1 MGLISELRTKAIDEG
16 YNGSYIDAKVC
27 QDIILMAISKSSFR
41 RRITVKGGVVMRSI
55 TNDTRRATQDIDL
68 DFIKYS
74 ISEKAIEE
82 FVETINCIDE
92 VAITRVGEIKQLHQQ
107 DYDGKRI
114 YIEIK
119 DDEGT
124 KVISKLD
131 LGVHK
136 YLDIKQEEYC
146 FDVGIDDEGVNLL
159 INSFAQMFTEK
170 LKSLLRFGTFST
182 RYKDV
187 FDLYYLKDKLS
198 RKELMN
204 CFKTFIY
211 DDERIKEN
219 SISDI
224 SERLNELLKDKVY
237 IDSLNTSK
245 SNWLGLESEKV
256 LKDIIQFLSDMK
268 K

>member
-1 MGLISELRTKAIDEG
+1 
-16 YNGSYIDAKVC
+16 
-27 QDIILMAISKSSFR
+27 
-41 RRITVKGGVVMRSI
+41 MRSI

-124 KVISKLD
+124 RVISKLD

-136 YLDIKQEEYC
+136 YLDIKQES
-146 FDVGIDDEGVNLL
+146 I
-159 INSFAQMFTEK
+159 A
-170 LKSLLRFGTFST
+170 
-182 RYKDV
+182 
-187 FDLYYLKDKLS
+187 
-198 RKELMN
+198 LM
-204 CFKTFIY
+204 
-211 DDERIKEN
+211 
-219 SISDI
+219 
-224 SERLNELLKDKVY
+224 
-237 IDSLNTSK
+237 
-245 SNWLGLESEKV
+245 
-256 LKDIIQFLSDMK
+256 
-268 K
+268 

>member
-124 KVISKLD
+124 RVISKLD

-136 YLDIKQEEYC
+136 YLDIKQES
-146 FDVGIDDEGVNLL
+146 I
-159 INSFAQMFTEK
+159 A
-170 LKSLLRFGTFST
+170 
-182 RYKDV
+182 
-187 FDLYYLKDKLS
+187 
-198 RKELMN
+198 LM
-204 CFKTFIY
+204 
-211 DDERIKEN
+211 
-219 SISDI
+219 
-224 SERLNELLKDKVY
+224 
-237 IDSLNTSK
+237 
-245 SNWLGLESEKV
+245 
-256 LKDIIQFLSDMK
+256 
-268 K
+268 

>member
-1 MGLISELRTKAIDEG
+1 
-16 YNGSYIDAKVC
+16 
-27 QDIILMAISKSSFR
+27 
-41 RRITVKGGVVMRSI
+41 
-55 TNDTRRATQDIDL
+55 
-68 DFIKYS
+68 
-74 ISEKAIEE
+74 
-82 FVETINCIDE
+82 
-92 VAITRVGEIKQLHQQ
+92 
-107 DYDGKRI
+107 
-114 YIEIK
+114 
-119 DDEGT
+119 
-124 KVISKLD
+124 
-131 LGVHK
+131 
-136 YLDIKQEEYC
+136 
-146 FDVGIDDEGVNLL
+146 
-159 INSFAQMFTEK
+159 MFTEK